1 MLTKKSVIIRL
12 LNQSIYY
19 ILLLL
24 LVLLTSKQESLFQ
37 SPLLQGSISGHYTDF
52 GYIIMWAPNIYSA
65 LKSKI
70 DFITFF
76 LKKMQKK
83 HNILQSSKKTQQNM
97 INRACLEIRG
107 VSNIGQKRTIFWKK
121 KAPKISKCF
130 ASK

>member
-24 LVLLTSKQESLFQ
+24 LVFLTSKQESLFQ

-52 GYIIMWAPNIYSA
+52 GYIIMCAPNIYSA

-70 DFITFF
+70 DFITF
-76 LKKMQKK
+76 KKKNPKTAQ
-83 HNILQSSKKTQQNM
+83 HPPIIQKTQQNM
-97 INRACLEIRG
+97 TNRACLEIKKA
-107 VSNIGQKRTIFWKK
+107 SNIGQKRTI
-121 KAPKISKCF
+121 I
-130 ASK
+130 